1 MTELHEERMALISV
15 LAAESPLGSVGRTAV
30 MKFLYFLQVLRD
42 VPLDYRFS
50 LYSYGPF
57 DSDVLADLANAE
69 ALGVVDS
76 RVIQFSGGY
85 GYEIRPGRNA
95 DWLQDRAARFLGH
108 HRPDVEW
115 VMDKFGTLKSGQL
128 ELVSTIVYVDREAAD
143 NREELSLDE
152 IAEIVHEI
160 KPHFS
165 HDEIMKFAD
174 WLDDEDLLEAAA

>member
-1 MTELHEERMALISV
+1 MTDLSDERMALISI
-15 LAAESPLGSVGRTAV
+15 LAEHSPANRIGRTQV

-42 VPLDYRFS
+42 VPLGYRFT

-69 ALGVVDS
+69 GLGVVDS
-76 RVIQFSGGY
+76 TVIQFSGGY

-95 DWLQDRAARFLGH
+95 DWLRERAARFLQRY
-108 HRPDVEW
+108 RPDVDW
-115 VMDKFGTLKSGQL
+115 VMEKFGSLKSGHL

-143 NREELSLDE
+143 NGEELSLDE

-165 HDEIMKFAD
+165 HDEIMNFAR
-174 WLDDEDLLEAAA
+174 WLNGQDLLEAAA